1 MTTVLRPALVW
12 KEVRGLG
19 STWLTA
25 AALLVAVGFVET
37 GLDTVLD
44 VQQPRAGRQLTVLFY
59 VGACALLGALSIGQ
73 EFTDRTLAGLLA
85 QPAARSSVLLHKLG
99 AVAAMLLALGGLA
112 WAYGLTPLAVARAWP
127 DLSPTGRVLVT
138 VLPVLG
144 GVLLTPCLTLLTRSA
159 LAGCVLTIAL
169 SLAMVIG
176 SRVAVPWLYGDA
188 ATLAQ
193 ANARFLDIFVHTMLA
208 VVVLSALLMW
218 RLFMRLEAIEGRGL
232 ELHLPAWLF
241 KPRVHLAAARSVWQQ
256 MLGKELHLQEI
267 TFVVSGLY
275 VAAWLAVVLVGESL
289 FPTRRAG
296 YMTLATLLHAGAI
309 PLLAG
314 SLASAEERQLGTLG
328 WQVLLPIAAWRQWAV
343 KAAVVL
349 VLSLGLAIGVPA
361 ILYAL
366 FASGPGP
373 VRLGWPPAAAIA
385 AVATVSLYA
394 SSLSTNGVRALVAI
408 VGVVF
413 VATITM
419 NVMPSW
425 MPLAWDLPNA
435 AWAVLY
441 AASAAVFAWLLWLGM
456 KNHGSAERGA
466 KRVLK
471 QVAALGAV
479 AVVAMLAFAAAA
491 RAEVLAPRRNFD
503 ERIRTRVAFEVEERG
518 LVGLVPGREMVAAAF
533 VREGSS
539 ALDLTRD
546 LSVDPDPEQLRAAAA
561 TVRPRAG
568 ETTTVR
574 LELTRL
580 PSAAEAAGGRT
591 EQLLARSQS
600 RPNETGKC
608 RAAPS
613 SRTERAF
620 PSHFRDARG
629 AKVRRLLRGATRTPT
644 NWAERVDWHGACSA
658 PHTAEGEPR

>member
-25 AALLVAVGFVET
+25 AALLIAVGFVET

-44 VQQPRAGRQLTVLFY
+44 VQQPRAGARQLTVLFY

-85 QPAARSSVLLHKLG
+85 QPAARASLLLHKLG
-99 AVAAMLLALGGLA
+99 VVAAMLLALGGLA

-127 DLSPTGRVLVT
+127 EMSPTGRVLVT

-159 LAGCVLTIAL
+159 LAGSVFTIAL
-169 SLAMVIG
+169 SMLLMIG
-176 SRVAVPWLYGDA
+176 SQAAVPWLYGDA

-193 ANARFLDIFVHTMLA
+193 ANARFLDIFAHTMLA

-241 KPRVHLAAARSVWQQ
+241 KPRVHLAEARSARSVWQQ
-256 MLGKELHLQEI
+256 MLGKELRLQQI

-275 VAAWLAVVLVGESL
+275 VVAWLAVVLVGESL

-296 YMTLATLLHAGAI
+296 YMTVVTLLHAGAI

-394 SSLSTNGVRALVAI
+394 SSLSTNGVRALAHVAPAI
-408 VGVVF
+408 GGVML
-413 VATITM
+413 VAHITM
-419 NVMPSW
+419 NVVVPGW

-435 AWAVLY
+435 VWAVLY
-441 AASAAVFAWLLWLGM
+441 AASAAVFALLLWLGM
-456 KNHGSAERGA
+456 RNHGSAERGA

-471 QVAALGAV
+471 QVAALAV
-479 AVVAMLAFAAAA
+479 AVVAMLAFVAAA

-503 ERIRTRVAFEVEERG
+503 ERIRTRVAFEGEERG
-518 LVGLVPGREMVAAAF
+518 LVADR
-533 VREGSS
+533 S
-539 ALDLTRD
+539 AIVVVVL
-546 LSVDPDPEQLRAAAA
+546 PA
-561 TVRPRAG
+561 VRPTA
-568 ETTTVR
+568 
-574 LELTRL
+574 
-580 PSAAEAAGGRT
+580 RT
-591 EQLLARSQS
+591 E
-600 RPNETGKC
+600 G
-608 RAAPS
+608 
-613 SRTERAF
+613 AF
-620 PSHFRDARG
+620 PSRFRDAWRESGTGAARRNANTDERG
-629 AKVRRLLRGATRTPT
+629 GTR
-644 NWAERVDWHGACSA
+644 
-658 PHTAEGEPR
+658 

>member
-1 MTTVLRPALVW
+1 
-12 KEVRGLG
+12 
-19 STWLTA
+19 
-25 AALLVAVGFVET
+25 
-37 GLDTVLD
+37 
-44 VQQPRAGRQLTVLFY
+44 
-59 VGACALLGALSIGQ
+59 LLGALSIGQ

-99 AVAAMLLALGGLA
+99 VVAALLLALGSLE

-127 DLSPTGRVLVT
+127 EISPTGRVLVT

-159 LAGCVLTIAL
+159 LAGCVFAIAL
-169 SLAMVIG
+169 SFAMVIG
-176 SRVAVPWLYGDA
+176 SQAAVPWLYGDA

-193 ANARFLDIFVHTMLA
+193 ANARMLDIFVHTMLA

-241 KPRVHLAAARSVWQQ
+241 PAWLFKGRVHLAAARSARSVWLE
-256 MLGKELHLQEI
+256 MLGKEVHLQQM

-275 VAAWLAVVLVGESL
+275 VAAWFAVVLVGESL
-289 FPTRRAG
+289 FPTRRVG

-343 KAAVVL
+343 KAAVVQ

-373 VRLGWPPAAAIA
+373 VSLGWPPATAISA
-385 AVATVSLYA
+385 ISAVATLSLYA
-394 SSLSTNGVRALVAI
+394 SSLSTNGVRALLASASAI
-408 VGVVF
+408 VGVVL
-413 VATITM
+413 VPARDG
-419 NVMPSW
+419 MPSW
-425 MPLAWDLPNA
+425 MPLAWDLSNA

-479 AVVAMLAFAAAA
+479 AVVAMLAFAVAA
-491 RAEVLAPRRNFD
+491 RPEVPAPRRNFD
-503 ERIRTRVAFEVEERG
+503 ERIRTRIAFEVEERG
-518 LVGLVPGREMVAAAF
+518 WVSDRSASAF
-533 VREGSS
+533 SW
-539 ALDLTRD
+539 L
-546 LSVDPDPEQLRAAAA
+546 
-561 TVRPRAG
+561 
-568 ETTTVR
+568 TTTPHGTRVSVSLSRRAR
-574 LELTRL
+574 LESGTA
-580 PSAAEAAGGRT
+580 SA
-591 EQLLARSQS
+591 
-600 RPNETGKC
+600 
-608 RAAPS
+608 
-613 SRTERAF
+613 
-620 PSHFRDARG
+620 
-629 AKVRRLLRGATRTPT
+629 RRNSNTDERGATR
-644 NWAERVDWHGACSA
+644 
-658 PHTAEGEPR
+658 

>member
-44 VQQPRAGRQLTVLFY
+44 VQQPRAGARQLTVLFY
-59 VGACALLGALSIGQ
+59 VGACALLGALLIGQ

-99 AVAAMLLALGGLA
+99 VVAAMLLALGGVA

-127 DLSPTGRVLVT
+127 EISPTGRVLVT

-159 LAGCVLTIAL
+159 LAGGVLTIAL
-169 SLAMVIG
+169 SMVMMIG
-176 SRVAVPWLYGDA
+176 SQAAVPWLYGDA

-193 ANARFLDIFVHTMLA
+193 ANARMLDIFVHTMLA

-232 ELHLPAWLF
+232 ELHPPAWLF
-241 KPRVHLAAARSVWQQ
+241 KPRVHLAAARSARSVWQQ
-256 MLGKELHLQEI
+256 MLGKELHLQQL
-267 TFVVSGLY
+267 TFAVSGLY
-275 VAAWLAVVLVGESL
+275 VAAWLVVVLVGESL

-296 YMTLATLLHAGAI
+296 LMTVATLLHVGAI

-394 SSLSTNGVRALVAI
+394 SSLSTNGVRALARVAPAI
-408 VGVVF
+408 GGVML
-413 VATITM
+413 VAHITM
-419 NVMPSW
+419 NVVMPGW

-441 AASAAVFAWLLWLGM
+441 AASAAAFAWLLWLGM

-471 QVAALGAV
+471 QLAALGAV

-491 RAEVLAPRRNFD
+491 RAEVLVPPRSFD
-503 ERIRTRVAFEVEERG
+503 EPIRTRVAFE
-518 LVGLVPGREMVAAAF
+518 
-533 VREGSS
+533 
-539 ALDLTRD
+539 
-546 LSVDPDPEQLRAAAA
+546 
-561 TVRPRAG
+561 
-568 ETTTVR
+568 
-574 LELTRL
+574 L
-580 PSAAEAAGGRT
+580 PSR
-591 EQLLARSQS
+591 
-600 RPNETGKC
+600 
-608 RAAPS
+608 
-613 SRTERAF
+613 
-620 PSHFRDARG
+620 FRDARG
-629 AKVRRLLRGATRTPT
+629 AKVGRPLRGATRTPT
-644 NWAERVDWHGACSA
+644 NCAERVDWHGACSA

>member
-44 VQQPRAGRQLTVLFY
+44 VQQPRAGARQLTVLFY

-99 AVAAMLLALGGLA
+99 VVAAMLLALGGLA

-127 DLSPTGRVLVT
+127 EISPTGRVLAT

-159 LAGCVLTIAL
+159 LAGCVFTIGL
-169 SLAMVIG
+169 SFAMVIG
-176 SRVAVPWLYGDA
+176 SQAAVPWLYGDA

-241 KPRVHLAAARSVWQQ
+241 KPRVHLAAARSARSVWQQ
-256 MLGKELHLQEI
+256 MLGKELHLQQL

-296 YMTLATLLHAGAI
+296 LMTVATLLHAVAI

-349 VLSLGLAIGVPA
+349 VLSLGLAIGLPA

-366 FASGPGP
+366 FASGAEP
-373 VRLGWPPAAAIA
+373 VSFGWPPATAIAAIS

-394 SSLSTNGVRALVAI
+394 SSLSTNGVRALLASASAIGGPLLVAH
-408 VGVVF
+408 
-413 VATITM
+413 ITM
-419 NVMPSW
+419 NNVMPGW

-435 AWAVLY
+435 AWAGLH

-491 RAEVLAPRRNFD
+491 RPEVLAPQRNFD
-503 ERIRTRVAFEVEERG
+503 ETRVSVSLSRRAW
-518 LVGLVPGREMVAAAF
+518 RESGMAAA
-533 VREGSS
+533 RRNANTDELGG
-539 ALDLTRD
+539 TR
-546 LSVDPDPEQLRAAAA
+546 
-561 TVRPRAG
+561 
-568 ETTTVR
+568 
-574 LELTRL
+574 
-580 PSAAEAAGGRT
+580 
-591 EQLLARSQS
+591 
-600 RPNETGKC
+600 
-608 RAAPS
+608 
-613 SRTERAF
+613 
-620 PSHFRDARG
+620 
-629 AKVRRLLRGATRTPT
+629 
-644 NWAERVDWHGACSA
+644 
-658 PHTAEGEPR
+658 

>member
-1 MTTVLRPALVW
+1 VLRPALVW

-44 VQQPRAGRQLTVLFY
+44 VQQPRAGASQLTVLLY
-59 VGACALLGALSIGQ
+59 VGACALLGALSIGR

-99 AVAAMLLALGGLA
+99 VVAAMLLALCGLA

-127 DLSPTGRVLVT
+127 DISPTGRVLVT

-159 LAGCVLTIAL
+159 LAGSVFTAAL
-169 SLAMVIG
+169 SFAMVIG
-176 SRVAVPWLYGDA
+176 SQAAVPWLYGDA
-188 ATLAQ
+188 TTLAQ
-193 ANARFLDIFVHTMLA
+193 ANARILDIFVHAMLA
-208 VVVLSALLMW
+208 VVGLSALLMW

-241 KPRVHLAAARSVWQQ
+241 KPRVHLAAARSSRSVWQQ
-256 MLGKELHLQEI
+256 MFGKELHLQAL

-296 YMTLATLLHAGAI
+296 YMSAATLLHAGAI

-366 FASGPGP
+366 FASGPEP
-373 VRLGWPPAAAIA
+373 VRLGWPPAAAISA
-385 AVATVSLYA
+385 VSAVATLSLYA
-394 SSLSTNGVRALVAI
+394 SSLSTNGMRALLASAAAIGGPLLVAH
-408 VGVVF
+408 
-413 VATITM
+413 ITM

-425 MPLAWDLPNA
+425 MPLAWNLRNA

-441 AASAAVFAWLLWLGM
+441 GASAAVFAWLLWLGM

-479 AVVAMLAFAAAA
+479 AIVALLAFAAAA
-491 RAEVLAPRRNFD
+491 RAEIRAPQRNFD
-503 ERIRTRVAFEVEERG
+503 EPIRTRVAFE
-518 LVGLVPGREMVAAAF
+518 
-533 VREGSS
+533 
-539 ALDLTRD
+539 
-546 LSVDPDPEQLRAAAA
+546 
-561 TVRPRAG
+561 
-568 ETTTVR
+568 
-574 LELTRL
+574 
-580 PSAAEAAGGRT
+580 
-591 EQLLARSQS
+591 
-600 RPNETGKC
+600 
-608 RAAPS
+608 
-613 SRTERAF
+613 F
-620 PSHFRDARG
+620 PSRFRDGRG
-629 AKVRRLLRGATRTPT
+629 AKVGRPLRGATRTPT
-644 NWAERVDWHGACSA
+644 NWADR
-658 PHTAEGEPR
+658 

>member
-44 VQQPRAGRQLTVLFY
+44 VQQPRAGARQLTVLFY

-99 AVAAMLLALGGLA
+99 VVAAMLLALGGLA

-127 DLSPTGRVLVT
+127 EISPTGRVLAT

-159 LAGCVLTIAL
+159 LAGCVFTIGL
-169 SLAMVIG
+169 SFAMVIG
-176 SRVAVPWLYGDA
+176 SQAAVPWLYGDA

-241 KPRVHLAAARSVWQQ
+241 KPRVHLAAARSARSVWQQ
-256 MLGKELHLQEI
+256 MLGKELHLQQL

-296 YMTLATLLHAGAI
+296 LMTVATLLHAVAI

-385 AVATVSLYA
+385 AAATVSLYA

-408 VGVVF
+408 VGVAF

-425 MPLAWDLPNA
+425 MPPAWDLPNA

-441 AASAAVFAWLLWLGM
+441 AASAAVFAGLLWLGM

-471 QVAALGAV
+471 QVAALGVV

-518 LVGLVPGREMVAAAF
+518 WVAD
-533 VREGSS
+533 RS
-539 ALDLTRD
+539 AIVVV
-546 LSVDPDPEQLRAAAA
+546 LSA
-561 TVRPRAG
+561 VRPTA
-568 ETTTVR
+568 
-574 LELTRL
+574 
-580 PSAAEAAGGRT
+580 
-591 EQLLARSQS
+591 
-600 RPNETGKC
+600 
-608 RAAPS
+608 
-613 SRTERAF
+613 RTERAF
-620 PSHFRDARG
+620 PSRFRDARG
-629 AKVRRLLRGATRTPT
+629 AKVGRPLRGATRTPT
-644 NWAERVDWHGACSA
+644 NWAERG
-658 PHTAEGEPR
+658 

>member
-99 AVAAMLLALGGLA
+99 VVAAMLLALGGLA

-127 DLSPTGRVLVT
+127 EISPTGRVLAT

-159 LAGCVLTIAL
+159 LAGCVFTIGL
-169 SLAMVIG
+169 SFAMVIG
-176 SRVAVPWLYGDA
+176 SQAAVPWLYGDA
-188 ATLAQ
+188 ATLGQ
-193 ANARFLDIFVHTMLA
+193 ANARFLDIFVHAMLA

-241 KPRVHLAAARSVWQQ
+241 KPRVHLAAARSARSVWQQ
-256 MLGKELHLQEI
+256 MLGKELHLQQL

-296 YMTLATLLHAGAI
+296 LMTVATLLHTVAI

-385 AVATVSLYA
+385 AVATFSLYA
-394 SSLSTNGVRALVAI
+394 SSLSTNGVRALLASASAI
-408 VGVVF
+408 GGVVL
-413 VATITM
+413 VANRTTM
-419 NVMPSW
+419 DVMPSW

-441 AASAAVFAWLLWLGM
+441 AASAAMLAWLLWLGM

-479 AVVAMLAFAAAA
+479 AVVAILAFAAAN

-503 ERIRTRVAFEVEERG
+503 EQIRTRVALEV
-518 LVGLVPGREMVAAAF
+518 
-533 VREGSS
+533 
-539 ALDLTRD
+539 
-546 LSVDPDPEQLRAAAA
+546 
-561 TVRPRAG
+561 
-568 ETTTVR
+568 
-574 LELTRL
+574 
-580 PSAAEAAGGRT
+580 
-591 EQLLARSQS
+591 
-600 RPNETGKC
+600 
-608 RAAPS
+608 
-613 SRTERAF
+613 RAF
-620 PSHFRDARG
+620 PSRFRDAWRESG
-629 AKVRRLLRGATRTPT
+629 TAAARRNANTDELGGTR
-644 NWAERVDWHGACSA
+644 
-658 PHTAEGEPR
+658 

>member
-19 STWLTA
+19 STWLPA

-44 VQQPRAGRQLTVLFY
+44 VQQPRAGARQLTVLFY

-99 AVAAMLLALGGLA
+99 VVAAMLLALGGLE

-127 DLSPTGRVLVT
+127 EISPTGRVLVT

-159 LAGCVLTIAL
+159 LAGSVFTIAL
-169 SLAMVIG
+169 SFAMVIG
-176 SRVAVPWLYGDA
+176 SQAAVPWLYGDA
-188 ATLAQ
+188 ATVAQ
-193 ANARFLDIFVHTMLA
+193 ANARILDIFVHTMLA

-241 KPRVHLAAARSVWQQ
+241 KPRVHLAAARSARSVWQQ
-256 MLGKELHLQEI
+256 MLGKELHLQQL

-349 VLSLGLAIGVPA
+349 VLSLGLAMGVPA

-385 AVATVSLYA
+385 AVATLSLYA
-394 SSLSTNGVRALVAI
+394 SSLSTNGVRALLASASAIGGVMLVAH
-408 VGVVF
+408 
-413 VATITM
+413 ITM
-419 NVMPSW
+419 WPAMPSW

-479 AVVAMLAFAAAA
+479 AVVATLAFAAAD

-518 LVGLVPGREMVAAAF
+518 LVADRSVSLSRRAWRESGTAAA
-533 VREGSS
+533 RRNANTDELGG
-539 ALDLTRD
+539 TR
-546 LSVDPDPEQLRAAAA
+546 
-561 TVRPRAG
+561 
-568 ETTTVR
+568 
-574 LELTRL
+574 
-580 PSAAEAAGGRT
+580 
-591 EQLLARSQS
+591 
-600 RPNETGKC
+600 
-608 RAAPS
+608 
-613 SRTERAF
+613 
-620 PSHFRDARG
+620 
-629 AKVRRLLRGATRTPT
+629 
-644 NWAERVDWHGACSA
+644 
-658 PHTAEGEPR
+658 

>member
-25 AALLVAVGFVET
+25 AALLVAVGFVES

-44 VQQPRAGRQLTVLFY
+44 VQQPPRQLIVLLY

-85 QPAARSSVLLHKLG
+85 QPAARASVLLHKLG
-99 AVAAMLLALGGLA
+99 VVAAMLLALGGLA
-112 WAYGLTPLAVARAWP
+112 WAYGLTPLAVARALP
-127 DLSPTGRVLVT
+127 EISPSGRVLAT

-159 LAGCVLTIAL
+159 LAGGVLAIGL
-169 SLAMVIG
+169 SMVMMIG
-176 SRVAVPWLYGDA
+176 SQAAVPWLYGDA

-241 KPRVHLAAARSVWQQ
+241 PASLFKGRVHLAAARSARSVWQQ
-256 MLGKELHLQEI
+256 MLGKELHLQQL

-275 VAAWLAVVLVGESL
+275 VVAWLAVVLVGESL

-296 YMTLATLLHAGAI
+296 LMTVATLLHAGAI

-314 SLASAEERQLGTLG
+314 SLASAEERQLGTLS

-366 FASGPGP
+366 FASGSEP
-373 VRLGWPPAAAIA
+373 VRLGGWRLGVTIAAIA
-385 AVATVSLYA
+385 AVATVSLYV
-394 SSLSTNGVRALVAI
+394 SSLSTNGVRALARVAPAI
-408 VGVVF
+408 GGVMLVGH
-413 VATITM
+413 ITM
-419 NVMPSW
+419 NVVMPGW
-425 MPLAWDLPNA
+425 MPPAWDLPNA

-441 AASAAVFAWLLWLGM
+441 AASAAALAWLLWLGM

-471 QVAALGAV
+471 QLAALGAV

-491 RAEVLAPRRNFD
+491 RAEVLVPPRNFD
-503 ERIRTRVAFEVEERG
+503 EPIRTRVAFE
-518 LVGLVPGREMVAAAF
+518 
-533 VREGSS
+533 
-539 ALDLTRD
+539 
-546 LSVDPDPEQLRAAAA
+546 
-561 TVRPRAG
+561 
-568 ETTTVR
+568 
-574 LELTRL
+574 L
-580 PSAAEAAGGRT
+580 PSR
-591 EQLLARSQS
+591 
-600 RPNETGKC
+600 
-608 RAAPS
+608 
-613 SRTERAF
+613 
-620 PSHFRDARG
+620 FRDARG
-629 AKVRRLLRGATRTPT
+629 AKVGQPLRGATRTTT
-644 NWAERVDWHGACSA
+644 NCAERIDWHGACSA
-658 PHTAEGEPR
+658 HTPPKENLDEEDYGRHRLRAVSVRHERAGTSSTRARRLGVRPAGL

>member
-44 VQQPRAGRQLTVLFY
+44 VQQPRAGARQLTVLFY

-99 AVAAMLLALGGLA
+99 VVAAMLLALGGLA

-127 DLSPTGRVLVT
+127 EISPTGRVLVT

-159 LAGCVLTIAL
+159 LAGCVFTIAL
-169 SLAMVIG
+169 SIAMVIG
-176 SRVAVPWLYGDA
+176 SQAAVPWLYGDA

-241 KPRVHLAAARSVWQQ
+241 KPRVHLAAARSARSVWQQ
-256 MLGKELHLQEI
+256 MLGKELHLQQI

-296 YMTLATLLHAGAI
+296 YMTVATLLHAGAI

-394 SSLSTNGVRALVAI
+394 SSLSTNGVRALARVAPAI
-408 VGVVF
+408 GGVML
-413 VATITM
+413 VAHITM
-419 NVMPSW
+419 NVVMPGW

-503 ERIRTRVAFEVEERG
+503 ERIQARVAFEVEERQVAIANDR
-518 LVGLVPGREMVAAAF
+518 LVA
-533 VREGSS
+533 
-539 ALDLTRD
+539 
-546 LSVDPDPEQLRAAAA
+546 
-561 TVRPRAG
+561 RP
-568 ETTTVR
+568 
-574 LELTRL
+574 
-580 PSAAEAAGGRT
+580 
-591 EQLLARSQS
+591 
-600 RPNETGKC
+600 
-608 RAAPS
+608 
-613 SRTERAF
+613 RTERAF
-620 PSHFRDARG
+620 PSRFRDARG
-629 AKVRRLLRGATRTPT
+629 AKVGRPLRGATRTPT

>member
-19 STWLTA
+19 PTWLTA
-25 AALLVAVGFVET
+25 AALLVTVGFVET

-44 VQQPRAGRQLTVLFY
+44 VQQPRTGASQLTVLFY
-59 VGACALLGALSIGQ
+59 VGACALLGALSLGQ

-99 AVAAMLLALGGLA
+99 VVAAMLLSLGGLA

-127 DLSPTGRVLVT
+127 DLSPTGRVLAT

-159 LAGCVLTIAL
+159 LAGCVFTIAL
-169 SLAMVIG
+169 SSAMVIG
-176 SRVAVPWLYGDA
+176 SEAAVPWLYGDA

-193 ANARFLDIFVHTMLA
+193 ANARILDVFVHTMLA

-241 KPRVHLAAARSVWQQ
+241 KPRVHLAAARSARSVGQQ
-256 MLGKELHLQEI
+256 MLGKELHLQQM

-296 YMTLATLLHAGAI
+296 YMAVATLMHAGAI

-314 SLASAEERQLGTLG
+314 SLASAEERQLGTLA

-385 AVATVSLYA
+385 AVATMSLYA
-394 SSLSTNGVRALVAI
+394 SSLSTNGVRALFASGPAI
-408 VGVVF
+408 VGVGVVF
-413 VATITM
+413 VATRTM
-419 NVMPSW
+419 DVMPGW

-479 AVVAMLAFAAAA
+479 AVVATLAFAAAD

-518 LVGLVPGREMVAAAF
+518 LVADR
-533 VREGSS
+533 S
-539 ALDLTRD
+539 AI
-546 LSVDPDPEQLRAAAA
+546 V
-561 TVRPRAG
+561 V
-568 ETTTVR
+568 VV
-574 LELTRL
+574 L
-580 PSAAEAAGGRT
+580 PADAGGVAT
-591 EQLLARSQS
+591 SNPVYA
-600 RPNETGKC
+600 
-608 RAAPS
+608 
-613 SRTERAF
+613 
-620 PSHFRDARG
+620 
-629 AKVRRLLRGATRTPT
+629 LRY
-644 NWAERVDWHGACSA
+644 E
-658 PHTAEGEPR
+658 

>member
-19 STWLTA
+19 PTWLTA

-44 VQQPRAGRQLTVLFY
+44 VQQPRAGASQLTVLFY

-99 AVAAMLLALGGLA
+99 VVATMLLALGGLA
-112 WAYGLTPLAVARAWP
+112 WAYGLTPLAIARAWP
-127 DLSPTGRVLVT
+127 ELSPPGRVLVT
-138 VLPVLG
+138 MLPVLG
-144 GVLLTPCLTLLTRSA
+144 GVVLAPCLTLLTRSA
-159 LAGCVLTIAL
+159 LAGGVFTIAL
-169 SLAMVIG
+169 PLPIVIG
-176 SRVAVPWLYGDA
+176 SQAAVPWLYGDA

-193 ANARFLDIFVHTMLA
+193 ANTRILDIFVHTMLA

-241 KPRVHLAAARSVWQQ
+241 KPRVHLAAARSTRSVRQQ
-256 MLGKELHLQEI
+256 MLGKELHLQQM

-296 YMTLATLLHAGAI
+296 YMTVATLLHAGAI

-385 AVATVSLYA
+385 AVATLSLYA
-394 SSLSTNGVRALVAI
+394 SSLSANGVRALLASASAI
-408 VGVVF
+408 GGVVL
-413 VATITM
+413 VAHITM
-419 NVMPSW
+419 DVMPGW
-425 MPLAWDLPNA
+425 MPLAWDPPNA
-435 AWAVLY
+435 AWAALY

-479 AVVAMLAFAAAA
+479 AVVAMLAFAAAD

-518 LVGLVPGREMVAAAF
+518 LVADRSAIVAVVLPAVRPTHALNARFRLAFATRVARKWDGRCAAQREHRRTGRNALTGTVLAF
-533 VREGSS
+533 LHTPPKENLDEEDHRPHRLRAVSVRHERAGTSS
-539 ALDLTRD
+539 A
-546 LSVDPDPEQLRAAAA
+546 RARRLG
-561 TVRPRAG
+561 VRPAG
-568 ETTTVR
+568 
-574 LELTRL
+574 L
-580 PSAAEAAGGRT
+580 
-591 EQLLARSQS
+591 
-600 RPNETGKC
+600 
-608 RAAPS
+608 
-613 SRTERAF
+613 
-620 PSHFRDARG
+620 
-629 AKVRRLLRGATRTPT
+629 
-644 NWAERVDWHGACSA
+644 
-658 PHTAEGEPR
+658 

>member
-1 MTTVLRPALVW
+1 V
-12 KEVRGLG
+12 
-19 STWLTA
+19 
-25 AALLVAVGFVET
+25 F
-37 GLDTVLD
+37 
-44 VQQPRAGRQLTVLFY
+44 
-59 VGACALLGALSIGQ
+59 
-73 EFTDRTLAGLLA
+73 
-85 QPAARSSVLLHKLG
+85 
-99 AVAAMLLALGGLA
+99 
-112 WAYGLTPLAVARAWP
+112 
-127 DLSPTGRVLVT
+127 
-138 VLPVLG
+138 
-144 GVLLTPCLTLLTRSA
+144 
-159 LAGCVLTIAL
+159 TIAL
-169 SLAMVIG
+169 SFAMVIG
-176 SRVAVPWLYGDA
+176 SQAAVPWLYGDA

-193 ANARFLDIFVHTMLA
+193 ANARMLDIFVHTMLA

-241 KPRVHLAAARSVWQQ
+241 KPRVHLAAARSARSVWQQ

-296 YMTLATLLHAGAI
+296 LMTVATLLHAGAI

-366 FASGPGP
+366 FASGPEP
-373 VRLGWPPAAAIA
+373 VRLGWPLAAATA
-385 AVATVSLYA
+385 AVATLSLYA
-394 SSLSTNGVRALVAI
+394 SSLSTNGVRALVASAAAI
-408 VGVVF
+408 GGPLL
-413 VATITM
+413 AAHITM
-419 NVMPSW
+419 NVMPGW

-491 RAEVLAPRRNFD
+491 
-503 ERIRTRVAFEVEERG
+503 
-518 LVGLVPGREMVAAAF
+518 
-533 VREGSS
+533 
-539 ALDLTRD
+539 
-546 LSVDPDPEQLRAAAA
+546 
-561 TVRPRAG
+561 
-568 ETTTVR
+568 
-574 LELTRL
+574 
-580 PSAAEAAGGRT
+580 
-591 EQLLARSQS
+591 S
-600 RPNETGKC
+600 R
-608 RAAPS
+608 
-613 SRTERAF
+613 
-620 PSHFRDARG
+620 
-629 AKVRRLLRGATRTPT
+629 
-644 NWAERVDWHGACSA
+644 
-658 PHTAEGEPR
+658 

>member
-37 GLDTVLD
+37 GLDT
-44 VQQPRAGRQLTVLFY
+44 AGRQLTVLFY

-73 EFTDRTLAGLLA
+73 EFADRTLAGLLA
-85 QPAARSSVLLHKLG
+85 QPAARSSMLLHKLG
-99 AVAAMLLALGGLA
+99 VVAAMLLALGGLA

-127 DLSPTGRVLVT
+127 EISPTGRVLAT
-138 VLPVLG
+138 VLPFLG

-159 LAGCVLTIAL
+159 LAGCVFTIAL
-169 SLAMVIG
+169 SFAMVIG
-176 SRVAVPWLYGDA
+176 SQAAVPWLYGDA

-193 ANARFLDIFVHTMLA
+193 ANARFLDVFVHTMLA

-232 ELHLPAWLF
+232 QLHLPAWLF
-241 KPRVHLAAARSVWQQ
+241 KPRVHLAAARSARSVWQQ
-256 MLGKELHLQEI
+256 MLGKELHLQQL

-289 FPTRRAG
+289 FPTRRAA
-296 YMTLATLLHAGAI
+296 YMTVATLLHAGAI

-314 SLASAEERQLGTLG
+314 SLASAEERQLGTLS

-343 KAAVVL
+343 KAALVL

-361 ILYAL
+361 ILYSL

-373 VRLGWPPAAAIA
+373 IRLDWPLAAAIA
-385 AVATVSLYA
+385 AVATLSLYA
-394 SSLSTNGVRALVAI
+394 SSLSTNGVRALVASI
-408 VGVVF
+408 PVVF
-413 VATITM
+413 VAARTM
-419 NVMPSW
+419 DVMSSW
-425 MPLAWDLPNA
+425 MPLAWYLPNTT
-435 AWAVLY
+435 WAVLY

-471 QVAALGAV
+471 QVALLGAV
-479 AVVAMLAFAAAA
+479 AVVAMLAFAAAY

-503 ERIRTRVAFEVEERG
+503 ERIRTPVAFEVE
-518 LVGLVPGREMVAAAF
+518 
-533 VREGSS
+533 
-539 ALDLTRD
+539 
-546 LSVDPDPEQLRAAAA
+546 
-561 TVRPRAG
+561 
-568 ETTTVR
+568 
-574 LELTRL
+574 
-580 PSAAEAAGGRT
+580 
-591 EQLLARSQS
+591 S
-600 RPNETGKC
+600 R
-608 RAAPS
+608 
-613 SRTERAF
+613 
-620 PSHFRDARG
+620 FRDARG
-629 AKVRRLLRGATRTPT
+629 AKVGRPLRGATRTPT
-644 NWAERVDWHGACSA
+644 NWAERG
-658 PHTAEGEPR
+658 

>member
-12 KEVRGLG
+12 KEARGLG
-19 STWLTA
+19 STWLIA
-25 AALLVAVGFVET
+25 VALLVAVGFVKT
-37 GLDTVLD
+37 GLD
-44 VQQPRAGRQLTVLFY
+44 TVLFY

-99 AVAAMLLALGGLA
+99 VVAAMLLALGGLE
-112 WAYGLTPLAVARAWP
+112 WALGLTPLAVARAWP
-127 DLSPTGRVLVT
+127 EISPTGRVLMT

-159 LAGCVLTIAL
+159 LAGCVFTIAL
-169 SLAMVIG
+169 SFAMVIG
-176 SRVAVPWLYGDA
+176 SQAAVPWLYGDA

-193 ANARFLDIFVHTMLA
+193 ANAWFLDIFVHTMLA
-208 VVVLSALLMW
+208 VVVLSALVMW

-241 KPRVHLAAARSVWQQ
+241 PAWLFKGRVHLAAARSARSVWLE
-256 MLGKELHLQEI
+256 MLGKELHLQQL

-296 YMTLATLLHAGAI
+296 LMTVATLLHAVAI

-366 FASGPGP
+366 FASGAGP
-373 VRLGWPPAAAIA
+373 VSLGWPPATAISA
-385 AVATVSLYA
+385 LSAVATLSLYA
-394 SSLSTNGVRALVAI
+394 SSLSTNGVRALLASASAIGGPLLVAHS
-408 VGVVF
+408 
-413 VATITM
+413 TM
-419 NVMPSW
+419 NTVMPGW

-441 AASAAVFAWLLWLGM
+441 AASAAMLAWLLWLGM

-466 KRVLK
+466 NRVLK

-479 AVVAMLAFAAAA
+479 AVVAMLALAAAE

-503 ERIRTRVAFEVEERG
+503 ETHVSVSLSRRAWSESGT
-518 LVGLVPGREMVAAAF
+518 AAA
-533 VREGSS
+533 RRNANTDELGG
-539 ALDLTRD
+539 TR
-546 LSVDPDPEQLRAAAA
+546 
-561 TVRPRAG
+561 
-568 ETTTVR
+568 
-574 LELTRL
+574 
-580 PSAAEAAGGRT
+580 
-591 EQLLARSQS
+591 
-600 RPNETGKC
+600 
-608 RAAPS
+608 
-613 SRTERAF
+613 
-620 PSHFRDARG
+620 
-629 AKVRRLLRGATRTPT
+629 
-644 NWAERVDWHGACSA
+644 
-658 PHTAEGEPR
+658 

>member
-12 KEVRGLG
+12 KEARGLG

-44 VQQPRAGRQLTVLFY
+44 VQQPRAGARQLTVLCY

-73 EFTDRTLAGLLA
+73 EFTDRTLAALLA

-99 AVAAMLLALGGLA
+99 VVAAMLLALGGLA
-112 WAYGLTPLAVARAWP
+112 WVHGLTPLAVARAWP
-127 DLSPTGRVLVT
+127 EVSPTGRVLVT

-159 LAGCVLTIAL
+159 LAGCVFTIGL
-169 SLAMVIG
+169 SFAMVIG
-176 SRVAVPWLYGDA
+176 SQAAVPWLYGDA

-193 ANARFLDIFVHTMLA
+193 ATARFLDVFVHTMLA
-208 VVVLSALLMW
+208 VVVVSALLMW

-241 KPRVHLAAARSVWQQ
+241 PAWLFKGRVHLAAARSARSVWEQ
-256 MLGKELHLQEI
+256 MLGKELHLQQM

-275 VAAWLAVVLVGESL
+275 VAAWLAVVLVGVSL

-296 YMTLATLLHAGAI
+296 YMTAATLLHAGAI

-349 VLSLGLAIGVPA
+349 VLPLGLAIGVPA

-366 FASGPGP
+366 FASGAEP
-373 VRLGWPPAAAIA
+373 VRFGWPPAAAIA

-394 SSLSTNGVRALVAI
+394 SSLSTNGVRALLASSAAIAGSFLVAQ
-408 VGVVF
+408 
-413 VATITM
+413 ITM
-419 NVMPSW
+419 NNVLPDW
-425 MPLAWDLPNA
+425 TPLAWDLPNA

-479 AVVAMLAFAAAA
+479 AVVAMLAFAAAV
-491 RAEVLAPRRNFD
+491 RAEV
-503 ERIRTRVAFEVEERG
+503 
-518 LVGLVPGREMVAAAF
+518 LVPGREIFAPAF
-533 VREGSS
+533 VRERSA

-546 LSVDPDPEQLRAAAA
+546 LSVDPDLRAY
-561 TVRPRAG
+561 
-568 ETTTVR
+568 
-574 LELTRL
+574 L
-580 PSAAEAAGGRT
+580 
-591 EQLLARSQS
+591 
-600 RPNETGKC
+600 K
-608 RAAPS
+608 
-613 SRTERAF
+613 
-620 PSHFRDARG
+620 
-629 AKVRRLLRGATRTPT
+629 
-644 NWAERVDWHGACSA
+644 
-658 PHTAEGEPR
+658 

>member
-44 VQQPRAGRQLTVLFY
+44 VQQPRAGGRQLTVLFY

-73 EFTDRTLAGLLA
+73 EFTNRTLAGLLA

-99 AVAAMLLALGGLA
+99 VVAAMLLALGGLA
-112 WAYGLTPLAVARAWP
+112 WAYGLTPLAVARALP
-127 DLSPTGRVLVT
+127 EISPTGRVLLT

-176 SRVAVPWLYGDA
+176 SQAAVPWLYGDA

-193 ANARFLDIFVHTMLA
+193 ANARILDIFVHTMLA

-241 KPRVHLAAARSVWQQ
+241 KPRVHLAAARSARSVWQQ
-256 MLGKELHLQEI
+256 MLGKELHLQQI

-296 YMTLATLLHAGAI
+296 YMTVATLLHAGAI

-366 FASGPGP
+366 FASDPGP

-394 SSLSTNGVRALVAI
+394 SSLSTNGVRALARVAPAI
-408 VGVVF
+408 VGVVL
-413 VATITM
+413 VANRTM
-419 NVMPSW
+419 DVMPSW

-471 QVAALGAV
+471 QVAALGTV

-518 LVGLVPGREMVAAAF
+518 LVADRSAIVVVVLPAVRPTVSLSRRAWRESRTAAA
-533 VREGSS
+533 RRNANTDELGG
-539 ALDLTRD
+539 TR
-546 LSVDPDPEQLRAAAA
+546 
-561 TVRPRAG
+561 
-568 ETTTVR
+568 
-574 LELTRL
+574 
-580 PSAAEAAGGRT
+580 
-591 EQLLARSQS
+591 
-600 RPNETGKC
+600 
-608 RAAPS
+608 
-613 SRTERAF
+613 
-620 PSHFRDARG
+620 
-629 AKVRRLLRGATRTPT
+629 
-644 NWAERVDWHGACSA
+644 
-658 PHTAEGEPR
+658 

>member
-37 GLDTVLD
+37 GLDAVLD
-44 VQQPRAGRQLTVLFY
+44 VQQPRAGARQLTVLFY

-85 QPAARSSVLLHKLG
+85 QPAARSSMLLHKLG
-99 AVAAMLLALGGLA
+99 VVAAMLLALGGLA

-127 DLSPTGRVLVT
+127 EISPTGRVLVT

-159 LAGCVLTIAL
+159 LAGSVFTIGL
-169 SLAMVIG
+169 SMVMMIG
-176 SRVAVPWLYGDA
+176 SQAAVPWLYGDA

-193 ANARFLDIFVHTMLA
+193 ANARFLDVFVHTMLV

-232 ELHLPAWLF
+232 ELHVPAWLL
-241 KPRVHLAAARSVWQQ
+241 KPRVHLAAARSARSVWQQ
-256 MLGKELHLQEI
+256 MLGKELHLLEM

-289 FPTRRAG
+289 FPIRRAG
-296 YMTLATLLHAGAI
+296 YMAAATLLHAGAI

-385 AVATVSLYA
+385 AVATLSLYA
-394 SSLSTNGVRALVAI
+394 SSLSTNGVRALFASASAIGGVLLVAH
-408 VGVVF
+408 
-413 VATITM
+413 ITM
-419 NVMPSW
+419 NNVMPGW
-425 MPLAWDLPNA
+425 MPLPWDLRNA

-441 AASAAVFAWLLWLGM
+441 AASAAMFAWLLWLGM

-479 AVVAMLAFAAAA
+479 AVVAMLAFAAAD
-491 RAEVLAPRRNFD
+491 RAEVPAQRRNFD

-518 LVGLVPGREMVAAAF
+518 VVVLPAVGDLDPHRFVSLARGVDGLGPG
-533 VREGSS
+533 
-539 ALDLTRD
+539 
-546 LSVDPDPEQLRAAAA
+546 
-561 TVRPRAG
+561 VRPHANGRG
-568 ETTTVR
+568 R
-574 LELTRL
+574 LR
-580 PSAAEAAGGRT
+580 PM
-591 EQLLARSQS
+591 LA
-600 RPNETGKC
+600 P
-608 RAAPS
+608 
-613 SRTERAF
+613 
-620 PSHFRDARG
+620 
-629 AKVRRLLRGATRTPT
+629 
-644 NWAERVDWHGACSA
+644 